1 MAVVFNP
8 FLPSFQADPYRA
20 YAALRAA
27 EPVHYSA
34 TLQAWVLTGYAACE
48 RVLRDPAAFASNPYL
63 ATSAVAQALQAQRR
77 TFPLGEVP
85 TVLTSDPPAHTR
97 LRGIVTRAFTPR
109 IVEERRGRIEE
120 IAAGLLDA
128 ALDAGAPFDLV
139 AAFAQPLPVIVIAEL
154 LGVPPEDRALFR
166 GWSAALAGQTNLF
179 TTPAVTEAAR
189 RASSELIEYFDRAI
203 AERRRAP
210 REDLLT
216 ALVQA
221 EDAHSGMGGNRLS
234 HDELLAFCILLL
246 VAGHE
251 TTTHLLANGT
261 LALARHPEQRER
273 LRDGGATIAQG
284 VEELLRFDSPVQAVA
299 RVAARDVELE
309 AQALRQGDTVLG
321 MGGAANRAPARF
333 AAPDTLDVTRA
344 DLHHLSFGLG
354 PHYCLGAPLARLEAA
369 VGFEALL
376 RRLPALV
383 LEGEPVRGGTFALR
397 GLRELRVRSD

>member
-309 AQALRQGDTVLG
+309 AQALRQGDTVLV
-321 MGGAANRAPARF
+321 MVGAANRDPARF

-354 PHYCLGAPLARLEAA
+354 PHFCLGAPLARLEAA